1 MTEGNLTDL
10 VEQTKAPFLKRL
22 EELRPMVEEYNATQD
37 IIDRLEGNSSR
48 PRARA
53 ASTSTRRSPVR
64 QGGRRDQ
71 VVEIVKARPGITI
84 TEMAEAM
91 DIKDNY
97 LYRVTGQLQEEGVIV
112 KDGRGF
118 LIAGEEAPA
127 EPAKEPAKAK
137 AKASAA

>member
-1 MTEGNLTDL
+1 MAESNLTDL

-37 IIDRLEGNSSR
+37 IIDRLEGGAR

-53 ASTSTRRSPVR
+53 AATSGRRSPVR

-118 LIAGEEAPA
+118 LLAAEEAAP
-127 EPAKEPAKAK
+127 KEPAKPK
-137 AKASAA
+137 AKAAG